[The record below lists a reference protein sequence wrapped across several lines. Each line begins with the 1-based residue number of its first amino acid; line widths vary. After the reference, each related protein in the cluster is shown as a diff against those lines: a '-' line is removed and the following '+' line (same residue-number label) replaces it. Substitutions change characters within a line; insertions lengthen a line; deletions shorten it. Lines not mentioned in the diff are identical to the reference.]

1 MSWKLLLVGDYHA
14 EPATLDDCQ
23 KLADLIVEVAIR
35 HGATVLFTGDQY
47 HTHAIIHAEVQ
58 RFWHDL
64 YKRIARSESAHP
76 ASISLV
82 GNHDRPGS
90 AGSKA
95 TAMLAHLDQ
104 TVVISEPTEMDGVLF
119 MPHFH
124 DAESFVAA
132 ARKHSGAHTL
142 ICHQTFY
149 GARYEN
155 GALAED
161 GVNLNLIPQKTVISG
176 HIHTP
181 QLIDKV
187 WYVGAP
193 RWRTLSDANTN
204 RAIWYVEIDDEGNI
218 TKRVPYD
225 TGKVC
230 RQIYALVDTE
240 EDPVTCALDPQ
251 HEWRIDVH
259 GTLAR
264 IEERAAFF
272 KAQGAKVRTFK
283 TELAA
288 PKVRESEGIDV
299 AFGNWVDNYRPQHG
313 TDQAVLRKMLKE
325 RVNV

>member
-1 MSWKLLLVGDYHA
+1 MPLKLLLVGDYHA
-14 EPATLDDCQ
+14 EPASLDDCQ
-23 KLADLIVEVAIR
+23 KLADLIVDVASER
-35 HGATVLFTGDQY
+35 GARVLFTGDQY

-64 YKRIARSESAHP
+64 YKRLTH
-76 ASISLV
+76 SISLV

-90 AGSKA
+90 ASSKA

-104 TVVISEPTEMDGVLF
+104 TMVISDPYEANGVLF

-124 DAESFVAA
+124 DPEEFVAVA
-132 ARKHSGAHTL
+132 QAHPNAHTL

-181 QLIDKV
+181 QIIDKV

-204 RAIWYVEIDDEGNI
+204 RAIWYVEIDDAGNI
-218 TKRVPYD
+218 TERVKYD

-230 RQIYALVDTE
+230 KQIFSLVDTE
-240 EDPVTCALDPQ
+240 EDPVTTALDPQ

-259 GTLAR
+259 GTLER
-264 IEERAAFF
+264 IEERAPFF

-288 PKVRESEGIDV
+288 PKVRESEGVDV
-299 AFGNWVDNYRPQHG
+299 AFSSWVDNYKPQHG
-313 TDQAVLRKMLKE
+313 TDPAVLRQMLKE
-325 RVNV
+325 RVNAQ